1 MRVMTLVSVALML
14 GLAACGRKNL
24 PVPPTPEGQ
33 PARPYVV
40 APDGNGLARAPE
52 ITNRSSETSV
62 VPKEVTRNPGAPE
75 RRFLLDGLLN

>member
-1 MRVMTLVSVALML
+1 MRVMILVSLALMI
-14 GLAACGRKNL
+14 GLAAWGRKSL

-33 PARPYVV
+33 PARPYVI
-40 APDGNGLARAPE
+40 APDGNGLARAPA

>member
-33 PARPYVV
+33 PARPYVI
-40 APDGNGLARAPE
+40 APNGNGLARAPA

-62 VPKEVTRNPGAPE
+62 VPSEVTRNPGAPD
-75 RRFLLDGLLN
+75 RRFFLDGLLN

>member
-1 MRVMTLVSVALML
+1 MIFVSLALML

-33 PARPYVV
+33 PARPYVI
-40 APDGNGLARAPE
+40 APDGNGLARAPA